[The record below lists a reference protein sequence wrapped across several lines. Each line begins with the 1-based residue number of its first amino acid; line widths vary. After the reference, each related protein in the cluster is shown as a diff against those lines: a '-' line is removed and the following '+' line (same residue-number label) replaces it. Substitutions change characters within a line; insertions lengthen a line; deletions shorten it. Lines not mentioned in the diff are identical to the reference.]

1 MYLENIIRG
10 NKMKKMYT
18 IKGTS
23 RIGDKVRL
31 FLAME
36 EAVQEKPGLTSM
48 LGNPSGLMEK
58 MKQDAIL
65 QQQPDTI
72 TIDLEEWEK
81 HQYKIN
87 DIVWITVEPTE

>member
-1 MYLENIIRG
+1 
-10 NKMKKMYT
+10 MKKMYT
-18 IKGTS
+18 IKGTTKV
-23 RIGDKVRL
+23 GDKVRL
-31 FLAME
+31 FLTSE
-36 EAVQEKPGLTSM
+36 EVVQEKPSLTGM
-48 LGNPSGLMEK
+48 LGNPMGLMEK

-87 DIVWITVEPTE
+87 DVVWISVEPTE

>member
-1 MYLENIIRG
+1 
-10 NKMKKMYT
+10 MKKMYT
-18 IKGTS
+18 VKGTTKV
-23 RIGDKVRL
+23 GDKVRL
-31 FLAME
+31 FLTSE
-36 EAVQEKPGLTSM
+36 EVVQEKPSLTGM
-48 LGNPSGLMEK
+48 LGNPMGLMEK

-87 DIVWITVEPTE
+87 DVVWISVEPTE